1 MYQFSIDVSYYD
13 ETGVFV
19 GTSDNIPGLTLETG
33 TIAELL
39 EVAMDI
45 VPDLLSSNLNIPT
58 GSRVEVDVVLPPQQ
72 QPSELN
78 RLHPT
83 YHLTESG
90 SIREGLA

>member
-1 MYQFSIDVSYYD
+1 MYQFTIDVSYYAD
-13 ETGVFV
+13 TGVFV

-45 VPDLLSSNLNIPT
+45 VPELLSSNLDIPK
-58 GSRVEVDVVLPPQQ
+58 GSRVEVDVVLPPPQS
-72 QPSELN
+72 PELD

-83 YHLTESG
+83 YHLAESG
-90 SIREGLA
+90 AIREGVA

>member
-1 MYQFSIDVSYYD
+1 MYQFAIDVSYD
-13 ETGVFV
+13 DDTGVFV
-19 GTSDNIPGLTLETG
+19 GTSDDIPGLTLETE

-45 VPDLLSSNLNIPT
+45 VPELLSGNLNIPK
-58 GSRVEVDVVLPPQQ
+58 GSRVDVVLPSQQ
-72 QPSELN
+72 QPPELN